1 MARPSELS
9 PSQLVGCSTS
19 DGQSVSIS
27 VTSQIELLGES
38 RVLELANKV
47 ELECNEPVL
56 IITSGLPRLSR
67 KEGRS
72 VSLIGLKG
80 GIFLLVF
87 DPIMIGLE

>member
-9 PSQLVGCSTS
+9 PSQLVGCSIS

-47 ELECNEPVL
+47 ELECSEPVL
-56 IITSGLPRLSR
+56 IITSGLDRLSR

-72 VSLIGLKG
+72 VSLIGLKR
-80 GIFLLVF
+80 GISIDF